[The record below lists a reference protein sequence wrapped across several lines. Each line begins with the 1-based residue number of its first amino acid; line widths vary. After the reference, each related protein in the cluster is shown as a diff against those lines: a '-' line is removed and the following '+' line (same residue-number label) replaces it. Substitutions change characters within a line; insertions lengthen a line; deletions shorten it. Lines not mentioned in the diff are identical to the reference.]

1 MDDASKI
8 NNQLMKMIVM
18 FFSKYDTRC
27 FVKTLNLNYFQ
38 NNEKQSS
45 MSYVKSTKSVYKC
58 PKLL

>member
-1 MDDASKI
+1 MHDASKI

-18 FFSKYDTRC
+18 FFSNYDTRC

-45 MSYVKSTKSVYKC
+45 EYELCKIY
-58 PKLL
+58 

>member
-1 MDDASKI
+1 MDVASKI

-18 FFSKYDTRC
+18 FFSNDTRC

-45 MSYVKSTKSVYKC
+45 EYELCKIY
-58 PKLL
+58 